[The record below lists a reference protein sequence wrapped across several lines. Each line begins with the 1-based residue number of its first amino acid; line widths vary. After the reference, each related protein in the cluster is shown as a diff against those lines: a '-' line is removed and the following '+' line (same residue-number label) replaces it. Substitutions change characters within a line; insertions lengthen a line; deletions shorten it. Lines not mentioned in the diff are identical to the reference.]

1 MTKDSITTQQIYE
14 LVDKKVSQVNASIV
28 RLETKFDNLEQGR
41 LSKLELEFANLSG
54 KMAIVAGV
62 VSVGISV
69 AFVVL
74 NKVIK

>member
-1 MTKDSITTQQIYE
+1 MTKESITTQQIYE